1 MTIAREHGEISL
13 NLLAVKRAFDANTT
27 ERYLAKYVKEKY
39 DGGEVSTGNY
49 LHEALES
56 HYPCSPYL
64 DTLATAQARLMEKV
78 ATRHSD
84 IIIPG
89 DYRPFEHIKDFLKQF
104 EGKVVYLDIW
114 GTWCGPCKEEMRHL
128 PFIKEQLWG
137 KDVVFL
143 YLDMDEDH
151 HDNKWR
157 EDIDRK

>member
-1 MTIAREHGEISL
+1 MRISDWSSDVCSSDL
-13 NLLAVKRAFDANTT
+13 
-27 ERYLAKYVKEKY
+27 
-39 DGGEVSTGNY
+39 
-49 LHEALES
+49 
-56 HYPCSPYL
+56 YPRSPYL

-89 DYRPFEHIKDFLKQF
+89 DYRTFEHIKDFVKQF

-143 YLDMDEDH
+143 
-151 HDNKWR
+151 
-157 EDIDRK
+157 DRKSTRLNSSH